1 MVQLQSSESLDTA
14 IHRADEALQEARRQ
28 GHNQLVHADSHAG
41 QPLFSASQPLGLGPR

>member
-1 MVQLQSSESLDTA
+1 MVQLQSGESLDTA

-28 GHNQLVHADSHAG
+28 GHNQLVHADSQAG